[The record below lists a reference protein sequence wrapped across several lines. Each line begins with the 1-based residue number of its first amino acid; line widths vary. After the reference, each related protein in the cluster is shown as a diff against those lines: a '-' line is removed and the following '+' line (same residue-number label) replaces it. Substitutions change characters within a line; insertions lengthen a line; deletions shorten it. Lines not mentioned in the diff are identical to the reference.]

1 MRNEDRLKRCR
12 IHDLRK
18 IEISL
23 NNGQCRLAQNRIVII
38 NHTGMGYKS
47 IVLLTKKLV
56 KQVEWT

>member
-38 NHTGMGYKS
+38 N
-47 IVLLTKKLV
+47 L
-56 KQVEWT
+56 QEWAISLSFY